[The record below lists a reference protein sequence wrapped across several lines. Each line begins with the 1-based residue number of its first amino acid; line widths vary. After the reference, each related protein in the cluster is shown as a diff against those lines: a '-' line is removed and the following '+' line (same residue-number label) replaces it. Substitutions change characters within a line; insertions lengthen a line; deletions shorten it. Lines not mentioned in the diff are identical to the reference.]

1 MRCILSLHTTNL
13 RDEALDFVR
22 ANTKGKTNEACG
34 NLRFPK
40 LIPKLLTSSTTSQ
53 KDPGET
59 INLYSKAP
67 RVVAHLKSLLEESKK
82 PGRTS

>member
-1 MRCILSLHTTNL
+1 MRCILSLLATNL

-22 ANTKGKTNEACG
+22 ANTKGKTNEAWG

-40 LIPKLLTSSTTSQ
+40 PIPKLLTSSTTLQ

-67 RVVAHLKSLLEESKK
+67 RVVAYLKSLLEESKK
-82 PGRTS
+82 SGRTS

>member
-1 MRCILSLHTTNL
+1 MRFILSLLEKNL
-13 RDEALDFVR
+13 RDEAL
-22 ANTKGKTNEACG
+22 GQLY
-34 NLRFPK
+34 NL
-40 LIPKLLTSSTTSQ
+40 Q
-53 KDPGET
+53 QDPGET

>member
-1 MRCILSLHTTNL
+1 MRYILSLLAINP

-22 ANTKGKTNEACG
+22 ANMKGKTNEAWE

-40 LIPKLLTSSTTSQ
+40 PIPKLLTSSTTLQ

-59 INLYSKAP
+59 INLHSKAP

-82 PGRTS
+82 SGRTS